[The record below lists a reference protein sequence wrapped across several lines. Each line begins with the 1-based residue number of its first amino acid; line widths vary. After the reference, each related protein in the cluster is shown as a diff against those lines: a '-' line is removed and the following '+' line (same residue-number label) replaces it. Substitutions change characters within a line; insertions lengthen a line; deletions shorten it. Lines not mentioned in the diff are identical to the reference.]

1 MLNRISGK
9 SHKIKCLIKI
19 FSLIRAVFVPKNI
32 HLSKKLQNLITTK
45 NDQLIVAGVLLLLL
59 LLVLKPSD
67 DAIDKYLIKK
77 LKLGDD
83 FRTQT
88 KNIPDKHRS
97 IEASQSFN
105 PI

>member
-1 MLNRISGK
+1 M
-9 SHKIKCLIKI
+9 
-19 FSLIRAVFVPKNI
+19 
-32 HLSKKLQNLITTK
+32 
-45 NDQLIVAGVLLLLL
+45 LLLLL

-105 PI
+105 PIEILQVKWADTYDGYGEHAWDYNHGYNYKGNYQYLI